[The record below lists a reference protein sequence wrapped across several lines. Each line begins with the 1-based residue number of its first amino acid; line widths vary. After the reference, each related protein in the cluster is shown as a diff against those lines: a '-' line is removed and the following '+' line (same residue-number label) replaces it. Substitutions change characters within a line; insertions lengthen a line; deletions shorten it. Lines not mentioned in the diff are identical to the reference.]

1 MVHSPELLPGIE
13 GILLRINRLVAD
25 LQIVG
30 LVRNLER
37 SLVEKLGVKSARFFL
52 AGLIGFV
59 GLSAGTTLAQTD
71 PNDSIVSTVMVTNV
85 SETSAIPMGLT
96 AA

>member
-13 GILLRINRLVAD
+13 GILVRTNRLVAD
-25 LQIVG
+25 LQFVG

-37 SLVEKLGVKSARFFL
+37 SLVEKLGVKSARVFL

-59 GLSAGTTLAQTD
+59 GLSQSS
-71 PNDSIVSTVMVTNV
+71 P
-85 SETSAIPMGLT
+85 
-96 AA
+96 